1 MAHAHK
7 ANSFLRAGLH
17 AGKVAD
23 TISLAADER
32 HLRRKLMTCAGGLQV
47 LVDFEKAVALEDGDA
62 LVLDNGQLVRVKAT
76 EEPLMEVRGRD
87 GLHLMQLCWHVGN
100 RHLEAQIEKDR
111 ILLRQD
117 HVISAMLEGLG
128 ASLRQVKET
137 FTPEHG
143 AYHGHGHSH

>member
-1 MAHAHK
+1 
-7 ANSFLRAGLH
+7 
-17 AGKVAD
+17 
-23 TISLAADER
+23 
-32 HLRRKLMTCAGGLQV
+32 
-47 LVDFEKAVALEDGDA
+47 
-62 LVLDNGQLVRVKAT
+62 
-76 EEPLMEVRGRD
+76 MEVRGRD

-128 ASLRQVKET
+128 ASVRQVKET

-143 AYHGHGHSH
+143 AYHGHGHSHSH